1 MRSQLPIRIA
11 GVGRYLPARVVTTA
25 EVASAWS
32 LPPDDWAL
40 RTGVRERRYA
50 DRRGGETASA
60 MGAFAARDA
69 LAMAGISLE
78 SIDLIVNASGTVEQ
92 SIPDG
97 GALLQRALG
106 LGKTGVPSMSVHATC
121 MSFLAALE
129 MLGPVIATRRYQR
142 VLVVSSDI
150 GSAGLDPSDPESAIL
165 FGDGAAAAVLVPSE
179 DSSSAI
185 ITTHFETYGIDAA
198 LACIEGGGTRNHPN
212 DADLRPEQNLFHMR
226 GPELLRHVLGRARP
240 FLRRLF
246 DGLDAELVAQAIV
259 VPHQPSIAGIRMLH
273 SLGFDEGR
281 VVTTLETLGNC
292 VAASI
297 PLTLYEAITSGRVRR
312 GEPMIFIG
320 TGAGVSI
327 GGAVLRY

>member
-1 MRSQLPIRIA
+1 
-11 GVGRYLPARVVTTA
+11 
-25 EVASAWS
+25 
-32 LPPDDWAL
+32 
-40 RTGVRERRYA
+40 
-50 DRRGGETASA
+50 

-69 LAMAGISLE
+69 LAMAGVSLE

-106 LGKTGVPSMSVHATC
+106 LGKSGIPAMSVHATC

-129 MLGPVIATRRYQR
+129 MLGPVITAGRYRR

-150 GSAGLDPSDPESAIL
+150 GSAGLDPSDPESSIL
-165 FGDGAAAAVLVPSE
+165 FGDGAAAAVLVPS
-179 DSSSAI
+179 DDTSSAI
-185 ITTHFETYGIDAA
+185 ITSHFETYGIDAE
-198 LACIEGGGTRNHPN
+198 LACVEGGGTRNHPS
-212 DADLRPEQNLFHMR
+212 DEDVRPEQNLFHMR

-246 DGLDAELVAQAIV
+246 DGLESDVMSNAIV

-273 SLGFDEGR
+273 SLGFGEER

-297 PLTLYEAITSGRVRR
+297 PLTLYEAISSGRIKR
-312 GEPMIFIG
+312 GEPLIFIG

>member
-1 MRSQLPIRIA
+1 
-11 GVGRYLPARVVTTA
+11 
-25 EVASAWS
+25 
-32 LPPDDWAL
+32 
-40 RTGVRERRYA
+40 
-50 DRRGGETASA
+50 

-69 LAMAGISLE
+69 LAMAGIPLE

-106 LGKTGVPSMSVHATC
+106 LGKSGVPAMSVHATC

-129 MLGPVIATRRYQR
+129 MVGPMIVAGRYRR

-165 FGDGAAAAVLVPSE
+165 FGDGAAAAILVPSE
-179 DSSSAI
+179 ESSSAI
-185 ITTHFETYGIDAA
+185 LSSHFETYGIDSG
-198 LACIEGGGTRNHPN
+198 LACVEGGGTRNHPN
-212 DADLRPEQNLFHMR
+212 DEDVSPRQNLFHMR
-226 GPELLRHVLGRARP
+226 GPELLRHVLARARP

-246 DGLDAELVAQAIV
+246 EGLDPEVLSNSLL

-273 SLGFDEGR
+273 SLGFEEER

-297 PLTLYEAITSGRVRR
+297 PMTLYEAISSGRAQR
-312 GEPMIFIG
+312 GGTLICVG
-320 TGAGVSI
+320 TGAGVSL
-327 GGAVLRY
+327 GGTVLRY